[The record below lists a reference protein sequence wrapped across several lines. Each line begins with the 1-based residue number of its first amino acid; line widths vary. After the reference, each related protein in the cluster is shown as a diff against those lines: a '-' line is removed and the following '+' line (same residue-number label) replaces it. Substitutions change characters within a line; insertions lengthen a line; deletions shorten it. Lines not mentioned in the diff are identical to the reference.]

1 MAAQTTL
8 RPQGKEPRADKTEII
23 RRATELVPVLK
34 ERSARCE
41 ELRRLPDET
50 IADFV
55 AAELHKIAQPVRFG
69 GLGFEIDTA
78 HEVALEI
85 GRACGSS
92 AWVVVLLALH
102 NWMIGLFPEPAQ
114 KEYWANSQDV
124 LAASASAVI
133 SSRIEQV
140 PGGLRIS
147 GRWGFSSGVDF
158 ADWLIIMTPGSGFS
172 GFMLIPKV
180 DYRVVDDW
188 YVAGLRG
195 SGSKAVVIDD
205 AFVPHDHVVPGELL
219 MSGRTAGSELYGS
232 PFYKLPVFTWFGWN
246 LAAPLIGMAQ
256 GVVDLFEERTRGKV
270 NTQTGERAI
279 ERPANQLRL
288 AEASAEVDAARMI
301 LLRNLRQLAEW
312 GEGGVEIPLVDRARV
327 RRDIAYTVKLSV
339 QAANRLYD
347 ASGAHAIYDSSPMQR
362 LVRDI
367 STVAHHVALTW
378 DEPAEAYARVR
389 WGLSPNTFQI

>member
-1 MAAQTTL
+1 MAVQTTL
-8 RPQGKEPRADKTEII
+8 QAQRKEPRADKTEII
-23 RRATELVPVLK
+23 RRASELVPVLK
-34 ERSARCE
+34 ERGARCE

-92 AWVVVLLALH
+92 AWVAVLLALH
-102 NWMIGLFPEPAQ
+102 NWMVGLFPEPAQ

-133 SSRIEQV
+133 SSSIEQV

-172 GFMLIPKV
+172 GFLLIPKV

-205 AFVPHDHVVPGELL
+205 AFVPDDHVVPGELL
-219 MSGRTAGSELYGS
+219 MTGRTAGREPGS
-232 PFYKLPVFTWFGWN
+232 GRSPY
-246 LAAPLIGMAQ
+246 
-256 GVVDLFEERTRGKV
+256 
-270 NTQTGERAI
+270 
-279 ERPANQLRL
+279 
-288 AEASAEVDAARMI
+288 SA
-301 LLRNLRQLAEW
+301 
-312 GEGGVEIPLVDRARV
+312 
-327 RRDIAYTVKLSV
+327 
-339 QAANRLYD
+339 
-347 ASGAHAIYDSSPMQR
+347 
-362 LVRDI
+362 
-367 STVAHHVALTW
+367 
-378 DEPAEAYARVR
+378 
-389 WGLSPNTFQI
+389 